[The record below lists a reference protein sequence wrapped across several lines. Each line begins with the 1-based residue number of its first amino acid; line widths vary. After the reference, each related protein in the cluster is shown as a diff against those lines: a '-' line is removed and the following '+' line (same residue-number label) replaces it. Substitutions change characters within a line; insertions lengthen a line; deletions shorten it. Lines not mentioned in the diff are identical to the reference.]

1 MLEMKQEPMTSTKA
15 AASPRQSYEPVYQ
28 SLKHALMCGDM
39 FPGERLVVAHLS
51 EKFGTSAMPIRQA
64 LQRLVAEGALDER
77 PHRGVEVPQLDVSD
91 LMDLRRVRCAI
102 EGQAASWAAQTI
114 TRAELAKLGE
124 LQRKML
130 ATTDPTHTENYLA
143 WNAEFHFT
151 VYGAARS
158 PLLMPVIESLWLRVG
173 PCLNIMR
180 TETTLGLGLDHHDEV
195 IDALA
200 RGDGA
205 TARAAV
211 ERELSEAAEVMV
223 RSFGRSVDRE
233 RSPSKVSLRE
243 EVSE

>member
-1 MLEMKQEPMTSTKA
+1 MTSRK
-15 AASPRQSYEPVYQ
+15 PIPLQRQSYEPVYR

-39 FPGERLVVAHLS
+39 VPGERLVVAHLS

-77 PHRGVEVPQLDVSD
+77 PHRGVEVPRLDVAD

-102 EGQAASWAAQTI
+102 EGQAAEWAAQTV
-114 TRAELAKLGE
+114 TKGDLAQLHE

-130 ATTDPTHTENYLA
+130 ATTDSAHAENYLA

-158 PLLMPVIESLWLRVG
+158 PLLIPLIESLWLRVG

-180 TETTLGLGLDHHDEV
+180 TETTLGLGLDHHDDVLE
-195 IDALA
+195 ALA

-205 TARAAV
+205 AARAAV

-223 RSFGRSVDRE
+223 RSLGRALDRE
-233 RSPSKVSLRE
+233 RTEPKASPREKVPE
-243 EVSE
+243 